1 MRYKYL
7 EKVNTPDDLKKLN
20 FGQMQVLAEEIRDF
34 LVESVSR
41 TGGHLASN
49 LGTVELTLAMHKVF
63 DCPKDQFVWDV
74 GHQAYTHKILTGR
87 RDRFST
93 LRQENGL
100 SGFPRESESEYDSF
114 VAGHAGTSLSV
125 ACGLATAKELRHDDS
140 YVLAVIGD
148 GALTCGQAYEALNNA
163 GRRKSN
169 LIVIVNDNGMSIS
182 QNVGALAKYMTAMRN
197 KQGYFD
203 LKDGISHFL
212 DVLPLVG
219 QPVKKVLTDAK
230 QHMKNAIYNS
240 NIFEAFGF
248 VYLGPTDGHDLPQ
261 LCRVLQRAKKLKRP
275 CVVHVNTIKG
285 KGYPY
290 AENDPCGYHGVP
302 SFDVHDG
309 KNQQHNDSF
318 TDVFSHELMRLAKK
332 DERICAVTAAMCSST
347 GLEPFSKSFP
357 NRFFDV
363 GIAEEHAVTFS
374 SALAKNGMIPVC
386 ALYSTFLQRGYDQ
399 LLHDVCIENRHVV
412 FAVDRAG
419 VVGEDGVTHQ
429 GIFDAAFLSQMPHM
443 TVYSPYTYEELS
455 SCLYRAIYETEGPV
469 AVRYPRG
476 AQTVAE
482 SSAQTSWG
490 YLRRS
495 SDTLIVTYGRLSGEA
510 DAAAEKLQCSVMKLV
525 CIQPLDPECIREA
538 ATYSYVFFAEEG
550 IRRGGIG
557 EEFFAQLNNYG
568 FKGTFRLRGVEDF
581 VEHATVAQSLK
592 KLGLDRESLIQWIL
606 EEKEKQ

>member
-7 EKVNTPDDLKKLN
+7 EKVNTPGDLKKLN

-34 LVESVSR
+34 LVESVSK

-63 DCPKDQFVWDV
+63 DCPKDQLVWDV

-114 VAGHAGTSLSV
+114 VTGHAGTSLSV

-182 QNVGALAKYMTAMRN
+182 RNVGALAKYMTAMRN

-219 QPVKKVLTDAK
+219 QPIKKVLTDTK

-261 LCRVLQRAKKLKRP
+261 LCRVLQRAKKLKKP

-302 SFDVHDG
+302 SFNVHDG
-309 KNQQHNDSF
+309 KNQEHNDSF
-318 TDVFSHELMRLAKK
+318 TDAFSHELMRLAEK
-332 DERICAVTAAMCSST
+332 DERICTVTAAMCSST

-443 TVYSPYTYEELS
+443 TVYSPYTYEELR

-476 AQTVAE
+476 AQTVTE
-482 SSAQTSWG
+482 SSAQTSWV
-490 YLRRS
+490 YLRRP
-495 SDTLIVTYGRLSGEA
+495 SDTLLVTYGRLSGEA
-510 DAAAEKLQCSVMKLV
+510 DAAAEKLQCSVMKPV

-568 FKGTFRLRGVEDF
+568 FKGIFRLRGVEDF
-581 VEHATVAQSLK
+581 VEHATVSQSLK

-606 EEKEKQ
+606 EEKK